1 MAAVTRLHR
10 GLMLTFN
17 PVVPLGNFVSFV
29 MQSGQDREIVAQPL
43 GTDAKVTSPLASG
56 KPRVL
61 VIVVGETARAE
72 NFSLGGYG
80 RDTNPE
86 LAKRNITYFT
96 DTSSCGTAT
105 AVSVPCMFSNLT
117 RRGYSHHAGLAN
129 ENLLDVLGH
138 AGIATTWWT
147 EQPGGKGVANRT
159 ANTSFP

>member
-43 GTDAKVTSPLASG
+43 GTDAKVTAPLASG

-72 NFSLGGYG
+72 NFSLGVYG

-96 DTSSCGTAT
+96 DTTTLGPPPT
-105 AVSVPCMFSNLT
+105 VSVPRQFSKL
-117 RRGYSHHAGLAN
+117 H
-129 ENLLDVLGH
+129 
-138 AGIATTWWT
+138 
-147 EQPGGKGVANRT
+147 
-159 ANTSFP
+159 